1 MITSWNW
8 VLLTDFASFKPT
20 YLPEDNPADF
30 SYFFDTSRRRY
41 SLHQSRSV
49 SLLCF
54 DEVIFIQYISRTC
67 YIAPE
72 RFVKTLSSELSNTLL
87 LPEQEVKTG
96 DLHPM
101 MDIFSA
107 GCALTE
113 LYNEGHPPF
122 DFSQLLGKYI
132 IFLILLFFLVE

>member
-1 MITSWNW
+1 MIH
-8 VLLTDFASFKPT
+8 FF
-20 YLPEDNPADF
+20 
-30 SYFFDTSRRRY
+30 YF
-41 SLHQSRSV
+41 
-49 SLLCF
+49 
-54 DEVIFIQYISRTC
+54 RTC

-72 RFVKTLSSELSNTLL
+72 RFVKTLSSELNNTLL
-87 LPEQEVKTG
+87 LSEQELKTG

-122 DFSQLLGKYI
+122 DFSQLLGACNIYKDH
-132 IFLILLFFLVE
+132 V

>member
-1 MITSWNW
+1 
-8 VLLTDFASFKPT
+8 
-20 YLPEDNPADF
+20 
-30 SYFFDTSRRRY
+30 
-41 SLHQSRSV
+41 
-49 SLLCF
+49 
-54 DEVIFIQYISRTC
+54 
-67 YIAPE
+67 
-72 RFVKTLSSELSNTLL
+72 LSNTLL

-122 DFSQLLGKYI
+122 DFSQLLGRYI
-132 IFLILLFFLVE
+132 FCFIVFLLSKKCMKSKMEVKTILHM

>member
-1 MITSWNW
+1 
-8 VLLTDFASFKPT
+8 
-20 YLPEDNPADF
+20 
-30 SYFFDTSRRRY
+30 
-41 SLHQSRSV
+41 
-49 SLLCF
+49 
-54 DEVIFIQYISRTC
+54 
-67 YIAPE
+67 
-72 RFVKTLSSELSNTLL
+72 VKTLSSELSNTLL

-122 DFSQLLGKYI
+122 DFSQLLGRYI
-132 IFLILLFFLVE
+132 IFLSFFVKRKNEYKVNAKIDQE

>member
-1 MITSWNW
+1 MTPLGEGTESYNI
-8 VLLTDFASFKPT
+8 VFGYFQIVVIDYDSFI
-20 YLPEDNPADF
+20 
-30 SYFFDTSRRRY
+30 YF
-41 SLHQSRSV
+41 
-49 SLLCF
+49 
-54 DEVIFIQYISRTC
+54 RTC

-72 RFVKTLSSELSNTLL
+72 RFVKTLSSELNNTLL
-87 LPEQEVKTG
+87 LSEQELKTG

-122 DFSQLLGKYI
+122 DFSQLLGACNIYKDH
-132 IFLILLFFLVE
+132 V

>member
-1 MITSWNW
+1 M
-8 VLLTDFASFKPT
+8 
-20 YLPEDNPADF
+20 
-30 SYFFDTSRRRY
+30 
-41 SLHQSRSV
+41 
-49 SLLCF
+49 
-54 DEVIFIQYISRTC
+54 
-67 YIAPE
+67 
-72 RFVKTLSSELSNTLL
+72 KTLSSELSNTLL

-122 DFSQLLGKYI
+122 DFSQLLGECNIQFNCFVQKPN
-132 IFLILLFFLVE
+132 FFKRKFY

>member
-30 SYFFDTSRRRY
+30 SYFFDTSRRR
-41 SLHQSRSV
+41 
-49 SLLCF
+49 
-54 DEVIFIQYISRTC
+54 TC

-72 RFVKTLSSELSNTLL
+72 RFVKTLSSELSNTIL

-96 DLHPM
+96 DLNPM

-122 DFSQLLGKYI
+122 DFSQLLGI
-132 IFLILLFFLVE
+132 LNIFSRCNCYKNVNFLT

>member
-1 MITSWNW
+1 MN
-8 VLLTDFASFKPT
+8 
-20 YLPEDNPADF
+20 
-30 SYFFDTSRRRY
+30 
-41 SLHQSRSV
+41 
-49 SLLCF
+49 
-54 DEVIFIQYISRTC
+54 DEIFNIFRTC

-72 RFVKTLSSELSNTLL
+72 RFVKTLSSELNNTLL

-122 DFSQLLGKYI
+122 DFSQLLGIYD
-132 IFLILLFFLVE
+132 ILFSYRTGFRYQKNILSAFKLQKLFFFFLKLDILNIEIVSKVSKKFYEDC

>member
-1 MITSWNW
+1 MQ
-8 VLLTDFASFKPT
+8 VLSRLIYLKIILLIFHTFLTPLGGGTQSNGIILDNHCYIIVLNNDSFT
-20 YLPEDNPADF
+20 YF
-30 SYFFDTSRRRY
+30 
-41 SLHQSRSV
+41 
-49 SLLCF
+49 
-54 DEVIFIQYISRTC
+54 RTC

-87 LPEQEVKTG
+87 LSEQELKTG

-122 DFSQLLGKYI
+122 DFSQLLGECNIHKDCI
-132 IFLILLFFLVE
+132 

>member
-1 MITSWNW
+1 M
-8 VLLTDFASFKPT
+8 
-20 YLPEDNPADF
+20 
-30 SYFFDTSRRRY
+30 
-41 SLHQSRSV
+41 
-49 SLLCF
+49 
-54 DEVIFIQYISRTC
+54 
-67 YIAPE
+67 
-72 RFVKTLSSELSNTLL
+72 KTLSSELSNTLL

-122 DFSQLLGKYI
+122 DFSQLLGK
-132 IFLILLFFLVE
+132 

>member
-1 MITSWNW
+1 M
-8 VLLTDFASFKPT
+8 
-20 YLPEDNPADF
+20 
-30 SYFFDTSRRRY
+30 
-41 SLHQSRSV
+41 
-49 SLLCF
+49 
-54 DEVIFIQYISRTC
+54 
-67 YIAPE
+67 
-72 RFVKTLSSELSNTLL
+72 KTLSSELSNTLL

-122 DFSQLLGKYI
+122 DFSQLLGRYH
-132 IFLILLFFLVE
+132 IFSSVFLLLNKKLSKMEVKVAHTREFY

>member
-1 MITSWNW
+1 MQ
-8 VLLTDFASFKPT
+8 VLSRLIYLKIILLIFHTFLTPLGGGTQSNSLILDNHCYIIVLNNDSFA
-20 YLPEDNPADF
+20 
-30 SYFFDTSRRRY
+30 YF
-41 SLHQSRSV
+41 
-49 SLLCF
+49 
-54 DEVIFIQYISRTC
+54 RTC

-87 LPEQEVKTG
+87 LSEQELKTG

-122 DFSQLLGKYI
+122 DFSQLLGELNIHKDRI
-132 IFLILLFFLVE
+132 

>member
-1 MITSWNW
+1 
-8 VLLTDFASFKPT
+8 
-20 YLPEDNPADF
+20 
-30 SYFFDTSRRRY
+30 
-41 SLHQSRSV
+41 
-49 SLLCF
+49 
-54 DEVIFIQYISRTC
+54 
-67 YIAPE
+67 
-72 RFVKTLSSELSNTLL
+72 LL

-132 IFLILLFFLVE
+132 IFL

>member
-1 MITSWNW
+1 M
-8 VLLTDFASFKPT
+8 
-20 YLPEDNPADF
+20 
-30 SYFFDTSRRRY
+30 
-41 SLHQSRSV
+41 
-49 SLLCF
+49 
-54 DEVIFIQYISRTC
+54 
-67 YIAPE
+67 
-72 RFVKTLSSELSNTLL
+72 KTLSSELSNTLL

-122 DFSQLLGKYI
+122 DFSQLLGIYC
-132 IFLILLFFLVE
+132 LIYKTGFRNTIYL

>member
-1 MITSWNW
+1 M
-8 VLLTDFASFKPT
+8 
-20 YLPEDNPADF
+20 
-30 SYFFDTSRRRY
+30 
-41 SLHQSRSV
+41 
-49 SLLCF
+49 
-54 DEVIFIQYISRTC
+54 
-67 YIAPE
+67 
-72 RFVKTLSSELSNTLL
+72 KTLSSELSNTLL

-122 DFSQLLGKYI
+122 DFSQLLGRYI
-132 IFLILLFFLVE
+132 IFLSFSCFFFCQTISIENEYKVKYRSLQVRVLF

>member
-1 MITSWNW
+1 
-8 VLLTDFASFKPT
+8 
-20 YLPEDNPADF
+20 
-30 SYFFDTSRRRY
+30 
-41 SLHQSRSV
+41 
-49 SLLCF
+49 
-54 DEVIFIQYISRTC
+54 
-67 YIAPE
+67 
-72 RFVKTLSSELSNTLL
+72 VKTLSSELSNTLL

-122 DFSQLLGKYI
+122 DFSQLLGRYI
-132 IFLILLFFLVE
+132 IFLSFVCETKK